1 MMISVPCA
9 RASSTKMELVT
20 EYIKDLTVLRRFL
33 FAATFLP
40 PEYPTYVETV
50 CRFAVHKTAHP
61 ALQPDIAK
69 LLLENLK
76 VLNEAAFM
84 QDPQLTV
91 QLLNMP
97 NVSGK
102 PTGIVLMPQQ
112 SKCRECGATLLVQ
125 ADRPSHLAL
134 YTEGLGTVP
143 ARHYHK
149 YCSNR
154 RGKCKVVQYYGYATI
169 GNHDGLQYDDEW
181 NSLTYFVSSQETA
194 FEMSMLDKFDAEML
208 IGQVSYKQKAD
219 IYNYQNGYYDTKKKY
234 STAEGPTTEVS
245 RLVIETLFYTP
256 KAFIASNSFTPG
268 SSCTEYIYIHTCMY
282 MCYTLQESTG

>member
-9 RASSTKMELVT
+9 TASSIKMELVT
-20 EYIKDLTVLRRFL
+20 EYIKDLAVLRRFK

-40 PEYPTYVETV
+40 PEYPTYMETV
-50 CRFAVHKTAHP
+50 CRFAVDRTAHP
-61 ALQPDIAK
+61 PLEPDIAK

-76 VLNEAAFM
+76 VLNEAAFI

-102 PTGIVLMPQQ
+102 PTGIILMPKQ
-112 SKCRECGATLLVQ
+112 SNCRECGATLLVR
-125 ADRPSHLAL
+125 ADRPSYLAL
-134 YTEGLGTVP
+134 YMEGLGTVP
-143 ARHYHK
+143 ALHYHK

-154 RGKCKVVQYYGYATI
+154 RGKCKVAQYYGNATT

-194 FEMSMLDKFDAEML
+194 FEMSML
-208 IGQVSYKQKAD
+208 
-219 IYNYQNGYYDTKKKY
+219 
-234 STAEGPTTEVS
+234 
-245 RLVIETLFYTP
+245 
-256 KAFIASNSFTPG
+256 
-268 SSCTEYIYIHTCMY
+268 
-282 MCYTLQESTG
+282 